1 VYLACLAPYSY
12 SEIVTGQARTTAY
25 DWVMQNVLPQQ
36 AGLTVGSVVYRY
48 EAVKNVEDDMVVY
61 VQNENA
67 LGDGYIFREADDW
80 SGLPGNKIYKVIGV
94 GDIPIEAWGDG
105 SIEIDGNGQVVDPS
119 VVYSYRYDP
128 CFDPQSD
135 PSCPDYVTPY
145 DPSLIP
151 VVEFNDPLQDEYV
164 IAEMEKQAKI
174 AEEEEY
180 ERKQRN
186 KKIKVNLEKMLGG
199 LNMSAMTAQASIT
212 EQTLFAMN
220 YIPRSYTG
228 SLNGGVY
235 ADTVV
240 LVDGKL
246 PDNKKAKRVG
256 LAQQLLHEEM
266 VEAQYD

>member
-1 VYLACLAPYSY
+1 
-12 SEIVTGQARTTAY
+12 
-25 DWVMQNVLPQQ
+25 MQNILPQQ
-36 AGLTVGSVVYRY
+36 AGLTVGNVVYRY
-48 EAVKNVEDDMVVY
+48 ETVKNVEDDMVVY
-61 VQNENA
+61 VQNESA
-67 LGDGYIFREADDW
+67 AGDGYIFREQDDW

-105 SIEIDGNGQVVDPS
+105 SIQVEGFGTVVDPS

-135 PSCPDYVTPY
+135 PSCAGYKIPY

-151 VVEFNDPLQDEYV
+151 TVEFNDPLQDELV
-164 IAEMEKQAKI
+164 LAELARQAEL
-174 AEEEEY
+174 EEEEAY

-186 KKIKVNLEKMLGG
+186 KKIKVNLEKLLGG
-199 LNMSAMTAQASIT
+199 INISAMSEHATLNETA
-212 EQTLFAMN
+212 LFAMN

-240 LVDGKL
+240 LVDSSL

-256 LAQQLLHEEM
+256 LSQQLLHEKM
-266 VEAQYD
+266 VEAQY